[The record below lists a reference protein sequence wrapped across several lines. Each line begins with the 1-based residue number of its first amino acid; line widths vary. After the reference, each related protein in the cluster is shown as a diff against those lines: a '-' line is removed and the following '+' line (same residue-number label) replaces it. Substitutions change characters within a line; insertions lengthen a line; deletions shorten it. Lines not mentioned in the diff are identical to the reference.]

1 MPRKVN
7 AVNSASEPPKAPKRS
22 KVTSSLKQLS
32 TSSMECDNTNT
43 LSRENPEHANEAR
56 CISIDENAIS
66 LNQESLMHIEPEEM
80 HSKIGSDCTSCNE
93 NQMSQKEKISVAI
106 DNAIDDNET
115 EYDASLRLH
124 QDSNDETENTSE
136 LRSSS
141 IDPTRVHSKEAR
153 LKLKD
158 KSLDENEFN
167 QEKIMPD
174 IVSDVENQR
183 WLNLSQHSND
193 ELHFELEVSKKSQLS
208 EHEDKK
214 EERETDSPK
223 QDHETRSKIIDESL
237 DESEDQL
244 RDTSCTSLSDDRS
257 SNEATTNSDCV
268 TESRNEQLKQ
278 PHRFAC
284 QRPPKRTI
292 PSSFETKENVEKEAM
307 KCAQDVTH
315 DAVAKNNFERDRETC
330 TVISTIPKCEYLDR
344 AVKEDSISSSAT
356 KCDVASMD
364 GHEFEKHLQNS
375 RTAEN
380 VDKSQEKRE
389 DQTEETSS
397 NVKSTK
403 RTKVRTKVRS
413 QSKSDDFK
421 MDSLKRQRRYL
432 TSPSENIAHAL
443 NLNLSARNSIS
454 FNVAGKQW
462 EQSAAGHCANGDTRD
477 ANVDKR
483 ESWNGGLVTGA
494 CCCITN
500 ILL

>member
-1 MPRKVN
+1 
-7 AVNSASEPPKAPKRS
+7 
-22 KVTSSLKQLS
+22 
-32 TSSMECDNTNT
+32 
-43 LSRENPEHANEAR
+43 
-56 CISIDENAIS
+56 
-66 LNQESLMHIEPEEM
+66 
-80 HSKIGSDCTSCNE
+80 
-93 NQMSQKEKISVAI
+93 
-106 DNAIDDNET
+106 
-115 EYDASLRLH
+115 
-124 QDSNDETENTSE
+124 
-136 LRSSS
+136 
-141 IDPTRVHSKEAR
+141 
-153 LKLKD
+153 
-158 KSLDENEFN
+158 
-167 QEKIMPD
+167 
-174 IVSDVENQR
+174 
-183 WLNLSQHSND
+183 
-193 ELHFELEVSKKSQLS
+193 
-208 EHEDKK
+208 
-214 EERETDSPK
+214 
-223 QDHETRSKIIDESL
+223 
-237 DESEDQL
+237 
-244 RDTSCTSLSDDRS
+244 
-257 SNEATTNSDCV
+257 
-268 TESRNEQLKQ
+268 
-278 PHRFAC
+278 
-284 QRPPKRTI
+284 
-292 PSSFETKENVEKEAM
+292 
-307 KCAQDVTH
+307 VTH